1 MVAKILI
8 TRNLKLF
15 FFDKGR
21 LFTAL
26 ITPGILLLL
35 YTTFLGRVYRE
46 SFGGAWPEL
55 IPVSDKLINGFVAGQ
70 LVSSLL
76 AVSCVTVA
84 FFANV
89 LMVEDKL
96 SGVIDDFLITPVK
109 PGMLNF
115 CYFVATLL
123 AILMINFMAIAVGF
137 TYIGLQGW
145 FLSAG
150 DVAATIGN
158 VILLYL
164 FGTALSSV
172 VFSFLNT
179 HGQISAVGTIVS
191 AGYGF
196 ICGAYM
202 PISNF
207 SVGLQRTLSF
217 LPGTYG
223 TSLLRRSLEDGVF
236 REMKAVGFPE
246 AGVEGFKTAV
256 DYYVEFFGKRV
267 DLQGMYLV
275 MFASISLL
283 LVVFLL
289 LSKRKNYGK

>member
-96 SGVIDDFLITPVK
+96 SGVIEDFLITPVK

-123 AILMINFMAIAVGF
+123 ATLMINFMAIAVGF
-137 TYIGLQGW
+137 TYIGL
-145 FLSAG
+145 
-150 DVAATIGN
+150 
-158 VILLYL
+158 
-164 FGTALSSV
+164 
-172 VFSFLNT
+172 
-179 HGQISAVGTIVS
+179 
-191 AGYGF
+191 
-196 ICGAYM
+196 
-202 PISNF
+202 
-207 SVGLQRTLSF
+207 
-217 LPGTYG
+217 
-223 TSLLRRSLEDGVF
+223 
-236 REMKAVGFPE
+236 KVGF
-246 AGVEGFKTAV
+246 
-256 DYYVEFFGKRV
+256 
-267 DLQGMYLV
+267 
-275 MFASISLL
+275 
-283 LVVFLL
+283 
-289 LSKRKNYGK
+289 